1 MGSSTRPVQ
10 ELKGFQRV
18 ALKAGESRDVS
29 FTIDVS
35 LLKYYDFD
43 LRYVAEPGE
52 FDVMIGGASDAV
64 KQASFTLK

>member
-1 MGSSTRPVQ
+1 M
-10 ELKGFQRV
+10 

-29 FTIDVS
+29 FAIDVS

-43 LRYVAEPGE
+43 LHYVAEPGE